1 MISPAVVS
9 FRAKWKML
17 FKRQPKLSFENKPRN
32 GVRGYQLLNFFYFL
46 PFFFS
51 TFFILSVAKSRVAQR
66 VFYFIRVYPWL
77 KAEWLRE
84 FFILSVLIRAYPW
97 LKVQWLFY
105 FFPNKA
111 FKDLLKVTSA
121 PVILAYIKPSS
132 SCRNKFALRAVAE
145 FLLTDMLR

>member
-46 PFFFS
+46 L
-51 TFFILSVAKSRVAQR
+51 TAL
-66 VFYFIRVYPWL
+66 FYSASFNFIRIYPWL

-111 FKDLLKVTSA
+111 FKDLLSVTSA
-121 PVILAYIKPSS
+121 PVIRAYIKPAS
-132 SCRNKFALRAVAE
+132 SCRNRFALRAVAE